1 MSPLNTPPITPL
13 EQQQIRATGVD
24 GETFWHR
31 VRFQLVGRTAARVH
45 AHTVLDVGAGSGL
58 LGDWLAQHSPAI
70 TYRFEEASPVLD
82 AALAD
87 RFGAD
92 RRSPA
97 DAPIDA
103 HTLVTLLDVAE
114 HVADDTELLRG
125 LYDRMAPGA
134 NLVLTVPALAWAF
147 TSWDTNLGHYRR
159 YSKRDIRRL
168 ASAAGFATSSCSYIF
183 PELLPLL
190 VVRKFRRAP
199 RSHVDFPQLPTFIDR
214 AGELVSRAT
223 TALRRLWPAGSSIV
237 AVLTKPA
244 AP

>member
-31 VRFQLVGRTAARVH
+31 VRFRLVGQLAARLQT
-45 AHTVLDVGAGSGL
+45 HTVLDVGAGSGL
-58 LGDWLAQHSPAI
+58 LGDWLGQHSPSC

-82 AALAD
+82 AALAQ

-92 RRSPA
+92 HRSPTE
-97 DAPIDA
+97 APIDA

-114 HVADDTELLRG
+114 HVPDDTALLRS
-125 LYDRMAPGA
+125 LFDRMAPGA
-134 NLVLTVPALAWAF
+134 HLVITVPALAWAF

-168 ASAAGFATSSCSYIF
+168 ATAAGFATSSCSYIF

-199 RSHVDFPQLPTFIDR
+199 RTHVDFPQLPTVIDR
-214 AGELVSRAT
+214 AGELISRAT
-223 TALRRLWPAGSSIV
+223 TALRRIWPAGTSVV